1 MSDIVNAPPHYKQ
14 YEIEPKEFIIRNKLT
29 FEIGNVIKYAMR
41 AGSKEYPNMTPEMSA
56 ITDLRKAIRYAEMRI
71 NLIMGQDKL

>member
-1 MSDIVNAPPHYKQ
+1 
-14 YEIEPKEFIIRNKLT
+14 
-29 FEIGNVIKYAMR
+29 
-41 AGSKEYPNMTPEMSA
+41 MTPEMSA